1 MYKIFKIIIINFL
14 ILLSIILILELIMG
28 NKIYSQK
35 LNCGYL
41 LCSANHSYE
50 NKLYEGKKYINYK
63 KDKYGFRGL
72 RKNVSEI
79 DILTIGG
86 STTDER
92 YLEEEDTWSEQL
104 EQIIND
110 KHPNLD
116 LEVVNAGIDGQSTY
130 GHIWNFKNWFPK
142 IKDFKTKYIFF
153 YIGLN
158 EYFSDEKHIYDQ
170 GTKYLNFFQ
179 KIKLWFKEN
188 NGIIYRTYDV
198 VYRNFFLK
206 DILNVGHKI
215 RNSNYQLAKTNFQI
229 TDENIKDLNN
239 RLDILI
245 NFTKRLDAI
254 PVFITQRSLRS
265 KLIDNRVYSV
275 SEFDYISKEK
285 IISEIIINNC
295 EKNQIYCIDLFA
307 KIKFSKGSLYDLVHA
322 NPIGA
327 KIIAE
332 TIFDDFNKILNK
344 N

>member
-1 MYKIFKIIIINFL
+1 MYKILKIFIINFS
-14 ILLSIILILELIMG
+14 ILVSIILILELIMG
-28 NKIYSQK
+28 NKVYSEK

-41 LCSANHSYE
+41 LCSTDHSYK
-50 NKLYEGKKYINYK
+50 NNLYEGKKYITYK
-63 KDKYGFRGL
+63 KDNYGFRGL
-72 RKNVSEI
+72 RKNVNEI
-79 DILTIGG
+79 DILTVGG

-229 TDENIKDLNN
+229 TNENIKDLNN

-275 SEFDYISKEK
+275 SEFNYISKEK
-285 IISEIIINNC
+285 IISEIIIKNC
-295 EKNQIYCIDLFA
+295 EKNQIYCIDLFS
-307 KIKFSKGSLYDLVHA
+307 KINFSEGSLYDLVHA

-332 TIFDDFNKILNK
+332 TIFADFNKILNK

>member
-1 MYKIFKIIIINFL
+1 MYKILKIFIINFL
-14 ILLSIILILELIMG
+14 ILVSIILILELIMG
-28 NKIYSQK
+28 NKVYSEK

-41 LCSANHSYE
+41 LCSAEHSYK
-50 NKLYEGKKYINYK
+50 NNLYEGKKYITYK
-63 KDKYGFRGL
+63 KDNYGFRGL
-72 RKNVSEI
+72 RKNVNEI

-158 EYFSDEKHIYDQ
+158 EYFSDEKHMYDQ

-215 RNSNYQLAKTNFQI
+215 RNSNYQLAKTDFEI
-229 TDENIKDLNN
+229 TNENIKDLNY

-275 SEFDYISKEK
+275 SEFNYISKEK

-295 EKNQIYCIDLFA
+295 EKNQIYCIDLFS
-307 KIKFSKGSLYDLVHA
+307 KINFSEGSLYDLVHA

-332 TIFDDFNKILNK
+332 TIFADFNKILNK

>member
-1 MYKIFKIIIINFL
+1 MYKILKIFIINFL
-14 ILLSIILILELIMG
+14 IFSSIILILELIMG
-28 NKIYSQK
+28 NKIYSEK

-41 LCSANHSYE
+41 LCSADHSYK
-50 NKLYEGKKYINYK
+50 NNLYEGKKYISYK
-63 KDKYGFRGL
+63 KDNYGFRGL
-72 RKNVSEI
+72 RKNVDEI

-110 KHPNLD
+110 KNPNLD

-158 EYFSDEKHIYDQ
+158 EYFSDEKHMYDQ

-206 DILNVGHKI
+206 DVLNVGHKI

-229 TDENIKDLNN
+229 TNENIKDLNN

-275 SEFDYISKEK
+275 SEFNYISKEK

-295 EKNQIYCIDLFA
+295 EKNQIYCIDLFN
-307 KIKFSKGSLYDLVHA
+307 KIKFSEDSLYDLVHT

-332 TIFDDFNKILNK
+332 TIFADFNKILNK

>member
-1 MYKIFKIIIINFL
+1 MYKILKIFIINFL
-14 ILLSIILILELIMG
+14 ILASIILILELIMG
-28 NKIYSQK
+28 NKIYSEK

-41 LCSANHSYE
+41 LCSAEHSYK
-50 NKLYEGKKYINYK
+50 NNLYKGKKYITYK
-63 KDKYGFRGL
+63 KDNYGFRGL
-72 RKNVSEI
+72 RKNVNEI

-92 YLEEEDTWSEQL
+92 YLEEKDTWSEQL

-110 KHPNLD
+110 KHPSLD

-130 GHIWNFKNWFPK
+130 GHIWNFENWFPK
-142 IKDFKTKYIFF
+142 IKDLKTKYIFF

-215 RNSNYQLAKTNFQI
+215 RNPNYQLAKANFQI
-229 TDENIKDLNN
+229 TNKNIKDLNN
-239 RLDILI
+239 RLDLLI

-254 PVFITQRSLRS
+254 PVFITQKSLRS
-265 KLIDNRVYSV
+265 KLIANRVYSIN
-275 SEFDYISKEK
+275 EFDYTSKEK

-295 EKNQIYCIDLFA
+295 EKNQIYCIDLFG
-307 KIKFSKGSLYDLVHA
+307 KIKFSEDSLYDLVHA

-332 TIFDDFNKILNK
+332 TIFADFNKILNK

>member
-295 EKNQIYCIDLFA
+295 EKNQIYCIDLFV

-332 TIFDDFNKILNK
+332 TIFDDFNKIIKK

>member
-1 MYKIFKIIIINFL
+1 MYKLLKIFIINFL
-14 ILLSIILILELIMG
+14 ILVSIILILELIMG
-28 NKIYSQK
+28 NKIYPEK

-41 LCSANHSYE
+41 LCSTNHSYK
-50 NKLYEGKKYINYK
+50 NNLYEGKKYITYK

-72 RKNVSEI
+72 RKNINEI

-110 KHPNLD
+110 KYPNLD

-153 YIGLN
+153 YIGFN
-158 EYFSDEKHIYDQ
+158 EYFSDEKHMYDQ

-179 KIKLWFKEN
+179 KIKLWLKEN

-229 TDENIKDLNN
+229 TNENIKELNY

-275 SEFDYISKEK
+275 SEFNYISKEK

-295 EKNQIYCIDLFA
+295 EKNKIYCIDLFS
-307 KIKFSKGSLYDLVHA
+307 KINFSEGSLYDLVHA
-322 NPIGA
+322 NPVGA

-332 TIFDDFNKILNK
+332 TIFADFNKILNK